1 MSDAISPGDH
11 LRSLRHARGLTR
23 EALAERAGLSPGV
36 VKKVENGGSAR
47 IETLHAL
54 ARALGVRTSRL
65 FDAGPPAP
73 ARDEGRDLSLM
84 PLRQAIAPAV
94 TAGGPLGADAV
105 ETAPD
110 LAAIDR
116 TAGTIARAY
125 YADTYATVA
134 ELLPPLIRSA
144 HIAVRHYDHG
154 PLHERAL
161 RLRGRVLQMAG
172 RYLVQ
177 VRAYDLAHIALADA
191 VRDCAGVRDRG
202 GVAAA
207 VYQQGWLLLRQGRFD
222 EAERVSVR
230 TADETEPRI
239 SRATRDDLGAWG
251 KLLMH
256 ASSAAARNNR
266 PQEARDM
273 LRLARTAGTALG
285 GATARDDGSW
295 GSFDWRTVAYQAI
308 ENHMVAEH
316 PRRALALAERMPV
329 AARRGVRSG
338 RRHLLDV
345 AQAHARLGQSDEAF
359 GVLAALHR
367 ETPEW
372 LRHQHLAADVA
383 REARRARRRPLT
395 KEQRLV
401 AAALDTQ

>member
-1 MSDAISPGDH
+1 MSALCWHVTSKRDEAGCHGRRWLNGRH
-11 LRSLRHARGLTR
+11 LRSLRHDRGLTR
-23 EALAERAGLSPGV
+23 GALAERAGLSPGV

-47 IETLHAL
+47 IETYHAL

-65 FDAGPPAP
+65 FEAGPPAP
-73 ARDEGRDLSLM
+73 TTADERGLSLL

-94 TAGGPLGADAV
+94 TATGPLGSDAV
-105 ETAPD
+105 ETTPD
-110 LAAIDR
+110 PGAMER
-116 TAGTIARAY
+116 TAAAVAHAY
-125 YADTYATVA
+125 SADTYTTVA

-144 HIAVRHYDHG
+144 HIAVRHFDHG
-154 PLHERAL
+154 PLHEQAL

-177 VRAYDLAHIALADA
+177 VRAYDLAHMALTDA
-191 VRDCAGVRDRG
+191 VRDASASRDQG

-222 EAERVSVR
+222 EAERVSVI
-230 TADETEPRI
+230 TADESEPRV
-239 SRATRDDLGAWG
+239 SRATRADLGAWG

-266 PQEARDM
+266 PTEAREM

-316 PRRALALAERMPV
+316 PRRALAHPAYGP
-329 AARRGVRSG
+329 APSG
-338 RRHLLDV
+338 R
-345 AQAHARLGQSDEAF
+345 QPSAHPHPPGRRSSPRPPS
-359 GVLAALHR
+359 AAPSSSPSPWR
-367 ETPEW
+367 
-372 LRHQHLAADVA
+372 
-383 REARRARRRPLT
+383 
-395 KEQRLV
+395 
-401 AAALDTQ
+401 